1 MDGSNYRGKVTIFI
15 IIIVIKF
22 GILQIRLFFKLFNM
36 ADDVARILK
45 IMEHN
50 QNEKQGEIGND

>member
-1 MDGSNYRGKVTIFI
+1 MPIFI
-15 IIIVIKF
+15 IIIVIIF

-45 IMEHN
+45 IMELN
-50 QNEKQGEIGND
+50 QHEKKIK